1 MMGTTAGEVDLAPR
15 TSFGS
20 SIGLFLDRLHVERA
34 YRSLRWTHHVRRVAL
49 GQLGP
54 TGDRLGKVDP
64 ILDIV
69 NITAMVVAV
78 TALTIATPA
87 PS

>member
-20 SIGLFLDRLHVERA
+20 SIGLFLDRLHVARA
-34 YRSLRWTHHVRRVAL
+34 YRSLRWTHVRRVAL

-54 TGDRLGKVDP
+54 TGDLLGKVDP